1 MKRYA
6 HPPTI
11 FFKSDEGGFCYSEL
25 GAVPSDSCFVPC
37 DIGPQLSGACGD
49 ILRSPGVHR
58 SLRLP
63 VVGNEASEPL
73 IRANS
78 IRIF

>member
-6 HPPTI
+6 HSPTI
-11 FFKSDEGGFCYSEL
+11 FFKSDEGGFGYSKL
-25 GAVPSDSCFVPC
+25 GAVPSDSCLVPC
-37 DIGPQLSGACGD
+37 DIGPQLGRAGGD
-49 ILRSPGVHR
+49 ILRGPGVHR
-58 SLRLP
+58 SLRLS
-63 VVGNEASEPL
+63 VVCDESPEPL